1 MRQVAITSSVL
12 LLLLSAAVPVLAEQR
27 QGVPGRRVGGGTRL
41 YQETRSASWF
51 SNFSPTP
58 GMASKSDSDRNG

>member
-12 LLLLSAAVPVLAEQR
+12 LLLLSVTAPVLAEQR

-41 YQETRSASWF
+41 HQETRSASWCNIF
-51 SNFSPTP
+51 LPTP
-58 GMASKSDSDRNG
+58 GMASTSDSDRNG